1 MDRLRRRRG
10 RNRSN
15 IGHAKVT
22 LHGSHNEVK
31 IGSQRSHNI
40 GSDFSNAQRALARE
54 VTVLANVGDCTK
66 YTNMYKGTC
75 YRDYGTLH
83 YIYMTLY
90 CSPKI
95 PSAVRAPTG

>member
-40 GSDFSNAQRALARE
+40 GSDFSKAQRALARE
-54 VTVLANVGDCTK
+54 VTVLANVGD
-66 YTNMYKGTC
+66 
-75 YRDYGTLH
+75 
-83 YIYMTLY
+83 YI
-90 CSPKI
+90 I
-95 PSAVRAPTG
+95 PRAFTVSHTVFSALFSY